1 MIKFINLSLK
11 NFMSYGAN
19 TTIIDFT
26 NVGTTLIIGKDL
38 DNDSNGMG
46 SNGVGKTTIIEA
58 LVYAVYGKSLSNA
71 SLPSLVNNINKKN
84 MEVSVTFQKDN
95 IFYRVVRARK
105 SKGGNW
111 IKFYK
116 KKGSVK
122 FTDKDEITRDSITN
136 TNEEIEDAV
145 GMPHELFCRIVVFS
159 ATHVPFLLLPL
170 AQQVKIIEELFSM
183 TVLTEK
189 ANILKDN
196 IKDTERSYD
205 ILQAKNEQLKGEITR
220 HEEQVFAAEFRVTHW
235 EETRKEKI
243 QKLTDELKTLSSVN
257 IEKERK
263 SILKIEELTS
273 KLNRLTIEYNN
284 HLNQQNKAL
293 KEFDSWDTTNKQKI
307 ETIERALKKVEGIN
321 VDQQQEAYETLREL
335 DSHIE
340 DVTSDCDDSMSN
352 ITNLEKE
359 IEKNIHE
366 LEHLQGNKCPYCLQ
380 EYPDA
385 KKKISETKKTLKE
398 KEEYKKQC
406 EKDAG
411 NFDKE
416 LKTSIKERNSLKKII
431 KVDNIKELVDIK
443 GKISQ
448 YEAELETCKKT
459 VNPFSK
465 SLEELKK
472 VNVDKIK
479 EQLDKLESQIEKEK
493 TKVTIDNMDTLLSI
507 KNKIDSHKEN
517 IANLKSE
524 INPFIEPLDELKNVK
539 LAVLDTKKS
548 DELSKLIKH
557 QKFLRNLL
565 TKKDSFIRKTLLE
578 KNIAYLNG
586 KLKIYLLELGLLHV
600 VEFTHE
606 LTARIRLS
614 GRELDFSRLSH
625 GQQSRVNFALSLA
638 FRDVLEKL
646 HDKINVCL
654 FDEVLDIG
662 LDAVGVESAAKII
675 KQKARKEDLS
685 LFIISHKAEIDRAFE
700 NMITVQ
706 LENGFSSIMDN

>member
-19 TTIIDFT
+19 TTVIDFT
-26 NVGTTLIIGKDL
+26 HVGTTLILGKDL
-38 DNDSNGMG
+38 DNDSNGTG

-95 IFYRVVRARK
+95 IFYRVIRARK
-105 SKGGNW
+105 NKGGNW

-116 KKGSVK
+116 KKDSVN
-122 FTDKDEITRDSITN
+122 FTDKDEITRDSTGN

-145 GMPHELFCRIVVFS
+145 GMPYELFCRIVVFS
-159 ATHVPFLLLPL
+159 ATHIPFLLLPL

-183 TVLTEK
+183 TMLTEK
-189 ANILKDN
+189 SNVLKDR
-196 IKDTERSYD
+196 IKDTEQSYD
-205 ILQAKNEQLKGEITR
+205 ILQVKNEQLKGEIDR
-220 HEEQVFAAEFRVTHW
+220 HKEQISSTEFRVKNW
-235 EETRKEKI
+235 KETREEKI
-243 QKLTDELKTLSSVN
+243 KKLTNELKILSSVN

-263 SILKIEELTS
+263 ALLKMEELTT
-273 KLNRLTIEYNN
+273 KLNALTNEYNN
-284 HLNQQNKAL
+284 YSNQQRKAL
-293 KEFDSWDTTNKQKI
+293 KEFDDWNKNNNLKI
-307 ETIERALKKVEGIN
+307 KTIERALKKVEGID
-321 VDQQQEAYETLREL
+321 VDKQQEAYETLREL

-340 DVTSDCDDSMSN
+340 NVTSDWDDSMS
-352 ITNLEKE
+352 TVTDLEEE
-359 IEKNIHE
+359 IENTLHE

-385 KKKISETKKTLKE
+385 KKKINETNKKLKK
-398 KEEYKKQC
+398 KEEDKKIC
-406 EKDAG
+406 EKDAKLM
-411 NFDKE
+411 NEE
-416 LKTSIKERNSLKKII
+416 LKTSIKERDLIYKII
-431 KVDNIKELVDIK
+431 KVDNIQELVEIK
-443 GKISQ
+443 EKITQ
-448 YEAELETCKKT
+448 YEVELETCKKT
-459 VNPFSK
+459 INPFSK
-465 SLEELKK
+465 SLEDLKK
-472 VNVDKIK
+472 VNINKLE

-493 TKVTIDNMDTLLSI
+493 EKVTVDNMDTLLGI
-507 KNKIDSHKEN
+507 KSKIDVHKEN

-524 INPFIEPLDELKNVK
+524 INPFIEPLNELKQVK

-548 DELSKLIKH
+548 DELAKLIKH

-565 TKKDSFIRKTLLE
+565 TKKDSFIRKTLLD

-586 KLKIYLLELGLLHV
+586 KLKLYLLELGLPHV

-625 GQQSRVNFALSLA
+625 GQQSRVNFALSLT

-675 KQKARKEDLS
+675 KQKARKEELS

-700 NMITVQ
+700 NIITVQ
-706 LENGFSSIMDN
+706 LEDGFSNIMEN